1 MPSRLSLYLRAIQG
15 ARVMFRNWL
24 PVLAKFTIHKFG
36 LANGEVTVRCRNG
49 GAIQIPLNTLR
60 VLLYAWKIGLT
71 ATVDCT
77 TGRVILL
84 HHNQVDGDFNLAIT
98 PLDRLT
104 VEDAVPDAVKNGWVF
119 DGAYW
124 RGYVR
129 FFDGKSR
136 RVVEKMVIFK
146 HMYGPLL
153 EVFDKEE
160 FRYVDVK
167 GMEVVDVGAFV
178 GDSAI
183 YFALRGA
190 RRVIAVEPHPGAYAE
205 MLENIELNKL
215 GDVITPVNA
224 GLASEP
230 GKICIGNVTV
240 AGTVTTYHTP
250 GAYYSGE
257 DCEDEAPAVTLGEL
271 IEKYG
276 IQPGE
281 AILKMDCEGCE
292 FDVIMNDYEHVR
304 LFRELIFEHHAGPVK
319 YNLGELTSRLAVDFH
334 CMRVSGDMHVGV
346 IHCVRKIL
354 IV

>member
-1 MPSRLSLYLRAIQG
+1 MPSRFSLYLRAIQG

-24 PVLAKFTIHKFG
+24 PVLARFTIHKFG

-49 GAIQIPLNTLR
+49 GAIQMPLSTLR

-71 ATVDCT
+71 VTVDCT

-84 HHNQVDGDFNLAIT
+84 HHDNVDGDFNLAIT

-104 VEDAVPDAVKNGWVF
+104 TEHAVPDAVRNGWVF
-119 DGAYW
+119 DGTYW
-124 RGYVR
+124 RRYMQ
-129 FFDGKSR
+129 FFNGRKVTE
-136 RVVEKMVIFK
+136 RVVIFK

-153 EVFDKEE
+153 EVFDNEE
-160 FRYVDVK
+160 FRHVNVK
-167 GMEVVDVGAFV
+167 GMDVVDIGAFV

-190 RRVIAVEPHPGAYAE
+190 KRVIAIEPHPVAYTE
-205 MLENIELNKL
+205 MLENIKLNNL
-215 GDVITPVNA
+215 EDVITPVNA
-224 GLASEP
+224 GLASKP
-230 GKICIGNVTV
+230 GKICIGDVTV
-240 AGTVTTYHTP
+240 TGTVTTHYTP
-250 GAYYSGE
+250 GSYSGG

-276 IQPGE
+276 IQPG

-292 FDVIMNDYEHVR
+292 YDVIMNDYEHVR
-304 LFRELIFEHHAGPVK
+304 LFRELIFEHHADFMK
-319 YNLGELTSRLAVDFH
+319 RSLGELLSKLAVDFH
-334 CMRVSGDMHVGV
+334 CMRVSGDTHIGI

-354 IV
+354 II

>member
-1 MPSRLSLYLRAIQG
+1 VPSRFRLYLRAIQG

-36 LANGEVTVRCRNG
+36 LANGEVTVKCRNG
-49 GAIQIPLNTLR
+49 GAIQIPLSTLR

-104 VEDAVPDAVKNGWVF
+104 TEHAVPDAVRNGWVF
-119 DGAYW
+119 DGTYW
-124 RGYVR
+124 RRYIN
-129 FFDGKSR
+129 GKG
-136 RVVEKMVIFK
+136 VVTFW

-153 EVFDKEE
+153 EVFDNEE
-160 FRYVDVK
+160 FRHVNVK
-167 GMEVVDVGAFV
+167 GMDVVDIGAFV

-190 RRVIAVEPHPGAYAE
+190 KRVIAVEPHPVAYVE
-205 MLENIELNKL
+205 MLTNIDVNKL
-215 GDVITPVNA
+215 VKVVIPVNA
-224 GLASEP
+224 GLASKP
-230 GKICIGNVTV
+230 GKICIGDVTV
-240 AGTVTTYHTP
+240 TGTVTTYHTP
-250 GAYYSGE
+250 SGYGGV
-257 DCEDEAPAVTLGEL
+257 DCDYEVPAVTLGEL
-271 IEKYG
+271 IEKYS

-292 FDVIMNDYEHVR
+292 YDVIMNDYEHVR
-304 LFRELIFEHHAGPVK
+304 LFRELIFEHHAGPAK
-319 YNLGELTSRLAVDFH
+319 YNLGDLLDRLSTNFN
-334 CMRVSGDMHVGV
+334 CMQVSGDKGIGI
-346 IHCVRKIL
+346 IHCVRKTVI
-354 IV
+354 I